1 MELMDMAQELKVS
14 VSSNAMQKI
23 AVDRLE
29 SFQQVVQDRVL
40 MGFVTTKNGNT
51 LRKTL
56 SGRNDARNM
65 MPM

>member
-1 MELMDMAQELKVS
+1 MAQELKVS